1 MAKILSIP
9 AKTPRL
15 RLIADLPVAAVVSV
29 VANKANSPWIGWV
42 SFALFLCAVVMYLQ
56 WRRTARA
63 ERRGRVFDREAKTD
77 ETGARSD
84 Q

>member
-1 MAKILSIP
+1 MRAD
-9 AKTPRL
+9 TQRL
-15 RLIADLPVAAVVSV
+15 WLIATLVVAAIVSV

-42 SFALFLCAVVMYLQ
+42 SFVLFLCAVVLYFQ

-77 ETGARSD
+77 ETRTRPD